1 MSTTTPMTLDTQLP
15 HDKQLAEARAERKA
29 MFTWVGIILF
39 LLVGSVGMWIYAA
52 YLAISDPTMA
62 VVPDYHEKALQWDRH
77 LENVRQA
84 ESLGWTVAVVVGK
97 ADAASGERTLTLFLR
112 DREAKP
118 IEHGKGTLRLY
129 HHTRGK
135 DVQNIQLEEKE
146 PGTYE
151 SKARLDR
158 NGTWQF
164 DLVLDVGNDHFEWSQ
179 PQDVILP

>member
-118 IEHGKGTLRLY
+118 IEHGKGLFDSTITLEAKMFK
-129 HHTRGK
+129 TSSWK
-135 DVQNIQLEEKE
+135 KKNQE
-146 PGTYE
+146 PT
-151 SKARLDR
+151 KARLDWTATVP
-158 NGTWQF
+158 G
-164 DLVLDVGNDHFEWSQ
+164 SS
-179 PQDVILP
+179 ILFSMSERSL